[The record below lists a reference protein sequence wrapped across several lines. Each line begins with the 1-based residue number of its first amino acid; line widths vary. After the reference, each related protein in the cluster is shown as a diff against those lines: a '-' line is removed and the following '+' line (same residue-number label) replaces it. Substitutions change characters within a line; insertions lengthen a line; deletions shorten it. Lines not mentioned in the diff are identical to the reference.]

1 MEENKIQILKTPDGV
16 VQLAVTLDRDTVWL
30 NQRQMATLFDKD
42 VRTVNEH
49 IRNVYD
55 EQEVS
60 GDSTIRKFRIVQQVA
75 A

>member
-1 MEENKIQILKTPDGV
+1 MEENKIQIFKTPDGV

-49 IRNVYD
+49 TRNVYD

-60 GDSTIRKFRIVQQVA
+60 GGSTIRKFRIVQQEA